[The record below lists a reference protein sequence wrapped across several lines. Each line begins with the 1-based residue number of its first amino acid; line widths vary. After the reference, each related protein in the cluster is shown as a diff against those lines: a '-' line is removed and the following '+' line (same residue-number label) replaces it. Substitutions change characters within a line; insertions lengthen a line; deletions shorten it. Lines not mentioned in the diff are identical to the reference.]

1 MIQLND
7 KLKNFLHSIE
17 KTMQIVVIIISIN
30 KIWCWKDLMLQFY
43 VFISE
48 LIAMYVSLVNFVI
61 VIII

>member
-30 KIWCWKDLMLQFY
+30 KI
-43 VFISE
+43 
-48 LIAMYVSLVNFVI
+48 
-61 VIII
+61 